1 MRKYTAYTKQEDQ
14 IITQMNEKGF
24 TPDEI
29 TKVLVSRSRS
39 QIADRGYFLGLK
51 WSKKPE
57 INMAE
62 FKRLMKEK

>member
-1 MRKYTAYTKQEDQ
+1 MATYTCYTKQEDQ
-14 IITQMNEKGF
+14 IIQQMNAKGF
-24 TPDEI
+24 TPEEI

-39 QIADRGYFLGLK
+39 QIADRGYYLGLK

-57 INMAE
+57 IDMAE